1 MQPKC
6 TETYPLF
13 SLIYA
18 ILYQCCIHPTYLSL
32 YARILVAET
41 VIVICWLLLFVCYST
56 ALDSIDISTSDKGK
70 TSISTNDVEVYSKEV
85 LGDEIRRLI
94 AANIQLITDKMEIE
108 KTRVNLEA
116 NRIRLFSE
124 KNSLVVKREEFRAE
138 IVILNAVNIPIR
150 GH

>member
-1 MQPKC
+1 M
-6 TETYPLF
+6 
-13 SLIYA
+13 
-18 ILYQCCIHPTYLSL
+18 
-32 YARILVAET
+32 
-41 VIVICWLLLFVCYST
+41 LLFVCYST